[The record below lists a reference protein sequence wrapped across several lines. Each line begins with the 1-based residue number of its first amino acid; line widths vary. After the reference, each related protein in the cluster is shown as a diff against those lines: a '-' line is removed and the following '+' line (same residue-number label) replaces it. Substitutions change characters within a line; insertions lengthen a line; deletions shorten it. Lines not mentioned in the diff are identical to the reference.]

1 MIQRRLSDPLPLG
14 DDELP
19 YSKGLMARALIA
31 AGVSA
36 DRAYDLARALEID
49 LAERGSRS
57 VELDRFDDLARA
69 VLGEEEGERA
79 ATQLRRLRDLNSLDV
94 PLVILIGGATGTGK
108 STVATE
114 LAHRLGITRVTSTD
128 FIRQTMRAFFSREFM
143 PAVHY
148 SSFEAG
154 AAVPGEA
161 TGDPVINGFLEQC
174 RHVCV
179 GVEAAIRRSLTEGW
193 SMVLEGVHL
202 VPGLVP
208 AELDGALLL
217 HVLVAID
224 DEGAHRAHFMIRD
237 ATTGG
242 VRPMNHYL
250 DGIDRIR
257 RVQSYVLSRS
267 RHEQVPVIENTN
279 VERTIGEV
287 IELVLQ
293 LAAREHEPA

>member
-1 MIQRRLSDPLPLG
+1 VIQRRFGDPLPLG

-36 DRAYDLARALEID
+36 DRAYELARALEID
-49 LAERGSRS
+49 LAERGAPS
-57 VELDRFDDLARA
+57 VELERLDDLARA

-79 ATQLRRLRDLNSLDV
+79 VSRLRRLRELNALDV
-94 PLVILIGGATGTGK
+94 PLVILVGGATGTGK

-154 AAVPGEA
+154 AAVPGTA
-161 TGDPVINGFLEQC
+161 TGDPVINGFVEQC

-208 AELDGALLL
+208 AELENALLL
-217 HVLVAID
+217 HVVVEIE
-224 DEGAHRAHFMIRD
+224 DEDAHRSHFLVRD
-237 ATTGG
+237 LTTGG
-242 VRPMNHYL
+242 VRPMGHYL
-250 DGIDRIR
+250 DGLDRIR
-257 RVQSYVLSRS
+257 RVQRYVVSRA
-267 RHEQVPVIENTN
+267 RHEGVPVIENTN
-279 VERTIGEV
+279 VEQTIGEV

-293 LAAREHEPA
+293 LAERERVRA

>member
-1 MIQRRLSDPLPLG
+1 
-14 DDELP
+14 
-19 YSKGLMARALIA
+19 
-31 AGVSA
+31 
-36 DRAYDLARALEID
+36 
-49 LAERGSRS
+49 
-57 VELDRFDDLARA
+57 
-69 VLGEEEGERA
+69 
-79 ATQLRRLRDLNSLDV
+79 
-94 PLVILIGGATGTGK
+94 
-108 STVATE
+108 
-114 LAHRLGITRVTSTD
+114 
-128 FIRQTMRAFFSREFM
+128 M

-257 RVQSYVLSRS
+257 RVQSYVLSRA
-267 RHEQVPVIENTN
+267 RHERVPVIENTN